1 MQQRRTGPNSDEVSM
16 STIRTWVSKP
26 VLAGLAM
33 TFLAGRA
40 RAEVPLTWDSTGHVT
55 VPTFVN
61 G

>member
-1 MQQRRTGPNSDEVSM
+1 M